1 MKADKAK
8 NLIAYDYLQV
18 HGGAEI
24 VTKEILHGLE
34 FDELLTSFASKD
46 VVSSLDLPSDKIHTL
61 GSMTDSTSKAMIFSF
76 FRFLKFKPKEEYN
89 TVIISGIFAPLIARN
104 VKAEK
109 IIYYCH
115 TPPRFLY
122 DLKEHY
128 RKTLSLPSRLLL
140 KAFALF
146 YKPFYESSFK
156 YIDHVFANSNNV
168 KKRLKQY
175 INIESEILYPPCDTS
190 YEGKESKGYFLST
203 ARVEPLKRVDLI
215 VEAFMQMPSKELVV
229 MSGGSQLED
238 LKEQAKHHSN
248 IKFTGWVTEQEKRDL
263 LAHCEATIYIP
274 KDEDFGMSPVES
286 IAAGKPVIGVAEGGL
301 LETVAHSDNGFL
313 IPPKKLSSDSI
324 KEAINTVKKV
334 KTSQQEDKFNQ
345 RNFINKLK
353 KSTLSYEILVSKIRT

>member
-1 MKADKAK
+1 LNAEKAK

-24 VTKEILHGLE
+24 VTKEILQGLE

-46 VVSSLDLPSDKIHTL
+46 VMSTLELPNDKVHTL
-61 GSMTDSTSKAMIFSF
+61 GSTTDSASKAMIFSF
-76 FRFLKFKPKEEYN
+76 FSFLKFKPKEQYN
-89 TVIISGIFAPLIARN
+89 TVIVSGIFAPLIARN
-104 VKAEK
+104 VKAKK

-128 RKTLSLPSRLLL
+128 RKTLSLPSRLML
-140 KAFALF
+140 KAFSLF

-175 INIESEILYPPCDTS
+175 INIESKILYPPCDTS

-215 VEAFMQMPSKELVV
+215 VEAFMQMPDKELVV
-229 MSGGSQLED
+229 MSGGSQLEE
-238 LKEQAKHHSN
+238 LKERAKKHPN
-248 IKFTGWVTEQEKRDL
+248 ITFTGWVTEQEKRDL

-301 LETVAHSDNGFL
+301 LETVTHSDNGFL
-313 IPPKKLSSDSI
+313 ITPRRLSSDSI
-324 KEAINTVKKV
+324 KGAINKV
-334 KTSQQEDKFNQ
+334 KRIKAITTENKFSKK
-345 RNFINKLK
+345 RFIHNLYKY
-353 KSTLSYEILVSKIRT
+353 LS

>member
-104 VKAEK
+104 VKAKK

-215 VEAFMQMPSKELVV
+215 VEAFMQMPDKKLIV
-229 MSGGSQLED
+229 MSGGSQLEE
-238 LKEQAKHHSN
+238 LKERAKSHSN
-248 IKFTGWVTEQEKRDL
+248 IRFSGWVSEEQKREL
-263 LAHCEATIYIP
+263 IAHCEATIYIP

-286 IAAGKPVIGVAEGGL
+286 ISAGKPVIGVSEGGL
-301 LETVAHSDNGFL
+301 LETVKHLKEGYL
-313 IPPKKLSSDSI
+313 LPPKDISQQLLKTLKKTSLVCIKTNSSYKFS
-324 KEAINTVKKV
+324 KSNFLTVILTESKV
-334 KTSQQEDKFNQ
+334 KPP
-345 RNFINKLK
+345 L
-353 KSTLSYEILVSKIRT
+353 